1 MTRDRFDREQRLVQR
16 LRRGGVAVFPTDTAY
31 GLGASIHRPR
41 AVRRVFRAKN
51 RPVEKTVPVLVV
63 PDQARRLA
71 RFAPTE
77 RAAARRFWPGG
88 LTLVLTARAP
98 DRLTAGLVRDGTL
111 ALRVP
116 DYPPLLR
123 VLKRAGPLVGTS
135 ANPSGDPTPTRAE
148 ELASELLEWV
158 DITVRGPVPGGTS
171 STVAQWGPRRN
182 RWTVHR
188 AGAVSPDRLPQSNAD
203 PPIVTEEDPG

>member
-1 MTRDRFDREQRLVQR
+1 MTRDRLDGEEHLIKR

-31 GLGASIHRPR
+31 GLGASIHRPG
-41 AVRRVFRAKN
+41 AVRRVFRAKG

-71 RFAPTE
+71 RFSPTE

-88 LTLVLTARAP
+88 LTLVLEARAP

-123 VLKRAGPLVGTS
+123 VLRRCGPLVGTS
-135 ANPSGDPTPTRAE
+135 ANPSGEPTPTRAQ
-148 ELASELLEWV
+148 ELSPELLERV
-158 DITVRGPVPGGTS
+158 DVTVRGAIPGGTS
-171 STVAQWGPRRN
+171 STVAQWSSREE

-188 AGAVSPDRLPQSNAD
+188 AGAVPPDRLPRSNPD
-203 PPIVTEEDPG
+203 PPAVSEEDPG